1 MVAFIPLIL
10 LTATTVLLLDGIF
23 IYGIKDHFNK
33 QIKLVQGTDIVPDFL
48 AIGLTYIVIISSL
61 YYFIIKE
68 RKSAA
73 DAAFLGFS
81 TYAIYELTT
90 KSLLKNWSWKTVMM
104 DTVWGATLYFLTTLI
119 VYRFYLNK
127 N

>member
-1 MVAFIPLIL
+1 MVSFISLIL

-33 QIKLVQGTDIVPDFL
+33 QIKVVQGTAIEPDFL
-48 AIGLTYIVIISSL
+48 AILLTYIAIISGL

-68 RKSAA
+68 RKSAT

-90 KSLLKNWSWKTVMM
+90 KSLFKNWMWKTVVM
-104 DTVWGATLYFLTTLI
+104 DTMWGATLYFLTTLI
-119 VYRFYLNK
+119 VYRFI
-127 N
+127 